1 MIWVILGCLTAL
13 LNLFIAVIVGFSSAT
28 LLGLGF
34 SSITII
40 LGFADIASERKFK

>member
-13 LNLFIAVIVGFSSAT
+13 LNLFIAAIVGFSSST

-40 LGFADIASERKFK
+40 IGFADIALERKK